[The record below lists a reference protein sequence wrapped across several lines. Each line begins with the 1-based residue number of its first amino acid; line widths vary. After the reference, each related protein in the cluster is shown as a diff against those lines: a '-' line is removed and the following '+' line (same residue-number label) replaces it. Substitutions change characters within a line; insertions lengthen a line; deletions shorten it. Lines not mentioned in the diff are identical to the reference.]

1 MTRIQFNCK
10 VFLEQRKCC
19 FLKLNY
25 DYILHR
31 ILGQSELSLKWK
43 RKYKKNLHEIKIQT
57 KFWVQT
63 EIKNQN
69 KFCPEF
75 CLRICPETR
84 GQGKGHIQT
93 WQNQNKILGEI
104 LQNKAFVGLGTCDIG
119 CADLTRD

>member
-1 MTRIQFNCK
+1 M
-10 VFLEQRKCC
+10 
-19 FLKLNY
+19 NY

-31 ILGQSELSLKWK
+31 ILGQSELLLKWK
-43 RKYKKNLHEIKIQT
+43 RKYKKNLHEIKILT

-63 EIKNQN
+63 EIKKQKKFYP
-69 KFCPEF
+69 KFC
-75 CLRICPETR
+75 LGICPETR

-119 CADLTRD
+119 CADLTRG